1 MKHGK
6 ILIAFFLL
14 SFTLIHAE
22 IKVASALGDNMV
34 LQRNTEVKL
43 WGTAKPNEKLTV
55 VTGWNNLKTNI
66 VCNESGEW
74 LVKVKT
80 TDAGGPYA
88 ITISSNEE
96 KVSLQNLL
104 LGEVWLCSGQSN
116 MEMPIVGFSD
126 QPINNSNDFLVE
138 ADNDNIRLFTVER
151 SSIDTPQKTCGGKWS
166 VASAESVAKFS
177 AVGYLFAKQLQ
188 QKLRVPVGII
198 CSSWGGSRIEAWMD
212 KETMAQFPAALKE
225 TTQEKT
231 PQHQRAS
238 RLYNGMIAPIIN
250 CTIKGVIW
258 YQGESNIINYK
269 DYAALSAGML
279 TNWRR
284 DFGLDFPFYFVQIA
298 PYKYADS
305 KAIASALQRDE
316 QLKCMSLIS
325 NTGMVSTIDIGSEK
339 TIHPAE
345 KLTVAKRLA
354 LWAFSETY
362 NIKGLSYK
370 SPTYKNLTVKDSVA
384 FISFD
389 NLGTGLNSFGK
400 EVDCF
405 EIAGADGVFY
415 PAKMNIV
422 KSQACIW
429 APEVKVPVAVR
440 YAFCNY
446 PRTSGYLYNNAGLP
460 VPSFRTDNWEK

>member
-55 VTGWNNLKTNI
+55 TTGWNNLKTNI

-88 ITISSNEE
+88 ITISSREE

-116 MEMPIVGFSD
+116 MEMPIVGFPD

-198 CSSWGGSRIEAWMD
+198 CSSWGGSRMRHGW
-212 KETMAQFPAALKE
+212 
-225 TTQEKT
+225 
-231 PQHQRAS
+231 
-238 RLYNGMIAPIIN
+238 
-250 CTIKGVIW
+250 IKKPW
-258 YQGESNIINYK
+258 
-269 DYAALSAGML
+269 LSFL
-279 TNWRR
+279 
-284 DFGLDFPFYFVQIA
+284 
-298 PYKYADS
+298 
-305 KAIASALQRDE
+305 
-316 QLKCMSLIS
+316 
-325 NTGMVSTIDIGSEK
+325 
-339 TIHPAE
+339 
-345 KLTVAKRLA
+345 
-354 LWAFSETY
+354 
-362 NIKGLSYK
+362 
-370 SPTYKNLTVKDSVA
+370 
-384 FISFD
+384 
-389 NLGTGLNSFGK
+389 
-400 EVDCF
+400 
-405 EIAGADGVFY
+405 
-415 PAKMNIV
+415 
-422 KSQACIW
+422 
-429 APEVKVPVAVR
+429 
-440 YAFCNY
+440 
-446 PRTSGYLYNNAGLP
+446 LP
-460 VPSFRTDNWEK
+460 